1 MNSNLRLITAALSLG
16 LSVAVL
22 VMLVVSNEV
31 GVKLVVMLLA
41 LGMAAQSI
49 ALIDQVGEKKEQ
61 DEENNQEG

>member
-49 ALIDQVGEKKEQ
+49 VLIDQVGEKKEQ
-61 DEENNQEG
+61 DDNQEG

>member
-22 VMLVVSNEV
+22 FMLVVSNEV